1 MMSFAYRVIIAAS
14 ILLVDLLIFFFPVTA
29 VFLVYII
36 IFNPPWF
43 RQFLSDLNHP
53 SNV

>member
-1 MMSFAYRVIIAAS
+1 MRFGYRVIIAAL
-14 ILLVDLLIFFFPVTA
+14 ILLVDLLIFFFPMTA

-43 RQFLSDLNHP
+43 RQFLNDLDGP
-53 SNV
+53 SSV

>member
-1 MMSFAYRVIIAAS
+1 MRFAYRVIIAGLVLA
-14 ILLVDLLIFFFPVTA
+14 VDLLIFFFPLTA

-43 RQFLSDLNHP
+43 RQFLNDLDQP
-53 SNV
+53 SSA

>member
-1 MMSFAYRVIIAAS
+1 MRFAYRVIIAAL
-14 ILLVDLLIFFFPVTA
+14 ILLVDLLIFFFPMTA

-43 RQFLSDLNHP
+43 RRFLNDLDRP
-53 SNV
+53 SSV